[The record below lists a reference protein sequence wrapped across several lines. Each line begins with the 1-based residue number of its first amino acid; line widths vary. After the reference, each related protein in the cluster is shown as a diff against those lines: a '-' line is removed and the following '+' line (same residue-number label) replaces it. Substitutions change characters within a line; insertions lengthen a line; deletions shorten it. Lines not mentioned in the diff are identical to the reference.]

1 MKISVIIPSF
11 NCEAYIAETI
21 NSVLNQTVKVHEL
34 IVIDDGSTD
43 KSLEV
48 LKTFGDKIILILQE
62 NKGVCQTLN
71 SGIRLSTGDYVA
83 FLDSDDLWALD
94 KIENQINDV
103 KNNPEYNIFGGA
115 VRQFV
120 SPEIINHSYVFK
132 EYPQNSYS
140 KITCLAPK
148 SLFLNDGWFKE
159 EGSLHD
165 FFEWLELM
173 KTKNEKVFFSEKILA
188 HRRIRP
194 NSLSQSKDYY
204 PNLLKF
210 LKNRIDSKR
219 QNEQNKS

>member
-34 IVIDDGSTD
+34 IVLDDGSTD

-48 LKTFGDKIILILQE
+48 LKTFGDKIILIPQD

-71 SGIRLSTGDYVA
+71 SGIRQSTGDYVA

-103 KNNPEYNIFGGA
+103 KNNPEYNIFVGA

-140 KITCLAPK
+140 KITCLALK
-148 SLFLNDGWFKE
+148 EVFLNDGWFKE

-165 FFEWLELM
+165 FFEWVELM
-173 KTKNEKVFFSEKILA
+173 NLKNEKIFFSEKILA
-188 HRRIRP
+188 YRRIRP